1 MAYDR
6 FAYGFAREV
15 MAYDRFA
22 YGFAREVMAYDRF
35 AYGFAREQWYMIAL
49 LTDMLGSNGI

>member
-6 FAYGFAREV
+6 FAYGYAREV

-22 YGFAREVMAYDRF
+22 YGY
-35 AYGFAREQWYMIAL
+35 AREQWHMIVL

>member
-6 FAYGFAREV
+6 FAYGYAREL

-22 YGFAREVMAYDRF
+22 YGY
-35 AYGFAREQWYMIAL
+35 AREQWHMIVL
-49 LTDMLGSNGI
+49 LTDMLGR

>member
-6 FAYGFAREV
+6 FAYGYAREL

-22 YGFAREVMAYDRF
+22 YGY
-35 AYGFAREQWYMIAL
+35 AREQWHMIVL
-49 LTDMLGSNGI
+49 LTDKLGR